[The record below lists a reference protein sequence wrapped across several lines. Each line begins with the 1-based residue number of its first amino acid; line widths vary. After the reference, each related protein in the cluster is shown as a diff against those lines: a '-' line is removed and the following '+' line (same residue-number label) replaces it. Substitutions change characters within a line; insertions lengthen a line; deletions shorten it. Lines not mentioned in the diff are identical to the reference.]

1 MNRHTPTDRLAA
13 WRRAQGIEFPDHMD
27 ANVLLGPYYADQWLR
42 DPKHL
47 VFALARY
54 KFVAKLLH
62 GVEGVAEVGAGDGW
76 ASEIVRREVGRL
88 DLYDLSPLHD
98 KILAHDISVAP
109 LPLWGGYDAIY
120 AIDVFEHVR
129 SGEGFFDNL
138 NGSLRPHGKLIVGT
152 PSLEGQVYASEPSKK
167 LHVNCVSGETLREL
181 ALRFFHHVFMFS
193 MNDEVIHTGFM
204 PMAHYLW
211 AVCAEPR
218 R

>member
-1 MNRHTPTDRLAA
+1 MSDRTNTDRLAA
-13 WRRAQGIEFPDHMD
+13 WRRAQGSEFPDRMD
-27 ANVLLGPYYADQWLR
+27 ANVPLGPYYADQWLR

-76 ASEIVRREVGRL
+76 ASEIVQREIDGPL
-88 DLYDLSPLHD
+88 DLYDLSPLTD
-98 KILAHDISVAP
+98 RIERHDIMVEP
-109 LPLWGGYDAIY
+109 LAIAYDAIY

-129 SGEGFFDNL
+129 SGEVFFDRL
-138 NGSLRPHGKLIVGT
+138 AGSLRPHGKLIVGT

-181 ALRFFHHVFMFS
+181 ALRYFRHVFMFGQ
-193 MNDEVIHTGFM
+193 NDEVVHTGFL